1 MQNSFNALVS
11 KYDILRTVIAYKN
24 LDHPRQIVLKERK
37 SDIFYRDLT
46 HMNKDDRNAF
56 VKEFEVEDRRN
67 VFNLSK
73 DLLMRI
79 SILKVSEEEYK
90 VIWSTHH
97 ILTDGW
103 STWTLMRD
111 FFEIYAKLKNN
122 KALEPNGPKQYVHY
136 INWLQKQNSFRAKQY
151 WGEYLEEYE
160 STIELPVVSK
170 MKTNEY
176 SIIQTWLN
184 KVQL

>member
-1 MQNSFNALVS
+1 M
-11 KYDILRTVIAYKN
+11 
-24 LDHPRQIVLKERK
+24 LKERK

-176 SIIQTWLN
+176 LP
-184 KVQL
+184 KEVQFEIDSKLTKSG